1 MKIFL
6 DDIRQEPD
14 GWRRTLHAGETVSL
28 LKQCQDESVPVEA
41 LSLDNDLGLG
51 EPEGRTVLDWLE
63 EQAFTVPCFRLPD
76 RILVHSANAPARQRM
91 EAVIARLERLR

>member
-6 DDIRQEPD
+6 DDIRQEPE
-14 GWRRTLHAGETVSL
+14 GWCRTLHAKETVNL
-28 LKQCQDESVPVEA
+28 LKQCQAEGIQVEA

-63 EQAFTVPCFRLPD
+63 EMAFTCPNFRLPD
-76 RILVHSANAPARQRM
+76 RVLVHSANAAARQRM
-91 EAVIARLERLR
+91 ETVIRRLYG